1 MLVRFLTVA
10 FMAKNRMVSTAFWS
24 DHYVASLDPVEK
36 LLFLYLLTNER
47 STLAGI
53 YELPIKIMAVE
64 TGIDVFMVEK
74 ILGRFE
80 GEEKIKY
87 HDGWVAV
94 KNFLK
99 HHEHGSPTVQKGI
112 NDAIKSAPEWA
123 RQFVGKGIDTL
134 SPSASSLSSTKAS
147 ISEPKVRVEI
157 VSEDEKPKKQSTA
170 KYPNARKLFKEL
182 WGPSY
187 PLSWNTNNT
196 MLQSGENLYSE
207 RGIDKCKEAMQ
218 FVKDFG
224 DRTIGVQTCP
234 QILTPIDLDRKWL
247 NLEAFSN
254 KLAKII

>member
-1 MLVRFLTVA
+1 
-10 FMAKNRMVSTAFWS
+10 MAKNRMVSTAFWS
-24 DHYVASLDPVEK
+24 DNYVANLDPVEK

-80 GEEKIKY
+80 DEEKIKY

-123 RQFVGKGIDTL
+123 REFVGKGIDTL
-134 SPSASSLSSTKAS
+134 SPSASALSSSSASVIQIREEDDSGEKEKKERTNLDGFQTFWELYPRHEDKANASAEWRKLSKDDREAVFADLPSRKTSKAWTKDGGEFVLLA
-147 ISEPKVRVEI
+147 KTYLKNRRW
-157 VSEDEKPKKQSTA
+157 EDEIALPEK
-170 KYPNARKLFKEL
+170 
-182 WGPSY
+182 
-187 PLSWNTNNT
+187 T
-196 MLQSGENLYSE
+196 M
-207 RGIDKCKEAMQ
+207 K
-218 FVKDFG
+218 F
-224 DRTIGVQTCP
+224 
-234 QILTPIDLDRKWL
+234 
-247 NLEAFSN
+247 
-254 KLAKII
+254 